1 MNVCIKYTEV
11 DLVIWVEQ
19 VKELGAVV
27 ENCSCVTADVAK
39 IFSVYWYLGV
49 PHTPIPPDWPV
60 EYKTSFNKETPMKV
74 LLNATE
80 SLLYLSVSRFLYT
93 VAQKTKPSLVSQQ
106 IILM

>member
-11 DLVIWVEQ
+11 DLVVWVEQ

-49 PHTPIPPDWPV
+49 PHTPIPPDWPAD
-60 EYKTSFNKETPMKV
+60 KTSFNKETPMKV

-80 SLLYLSVSRFLYT
+80 SLLYLSVSRFYT
-93 VAQKTKPSLVSQQ
+93 RWPRKVSPHWF
-106 IILM
+106 LNKSY